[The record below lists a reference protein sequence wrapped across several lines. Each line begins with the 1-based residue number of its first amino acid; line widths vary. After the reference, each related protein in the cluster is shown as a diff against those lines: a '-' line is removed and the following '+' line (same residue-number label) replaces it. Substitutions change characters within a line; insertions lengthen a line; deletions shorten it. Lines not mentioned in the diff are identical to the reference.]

1 MTAPEGV
8 DIWDSDDKNMV
19 SARREAG
26 TYVKSIRR
34 DSLEGVVNMKGWKL
48 ELLTSGGQA

>member
-19 SARREAG
+19 NARREAER
-26 TYVKSIRR
+26 YVKSIRR
-34 DSLEGVVNMKGWKL
+34 DSLEGVVKPEGWKL
-48 ELLTSGGQA
+48 ELLTSG